1 MPVEVVRLADSSMSL
16 KAQPIDMPH
25 GGWCK
30 PPARPVVMIYLYRI
44 NSDTDALVNF
54 HRFPLQ
60 IVDGSLL
67 RITSGKNEAWPR
79 ARQIA
84 TEEFYHTAL

>member
-30 PPARPVVMIYLYRI
+30 PPARPVVMIGVFI
-44 NSDTDALVNF
+44 CWKKAVNCLV
-54 HRFPLQ
+54 
-60 IVDGSLL
+60 IIDES
-67 RITSGKNEAWPR
+67 
-79 ARQIA
+79 
-84 TEEFYHTAL
+84 

>member
-30 PPARPVVMIYLYRI
+30 PPARPVVMILQGFL
-44 NSDTDALVNF
+44 ALF
-54 HRFPLQ
+54 DFKK
-60 IVDGSLL
+60 SLKKGIFL
-67 RITSGKNEAWPR
+67 NAKNDVFGLGTTFGTTLF
-79 ARQIA
+79 QVS
-84 TEEFYHTAL
+84 TF

>member
-30 PPARPVVMIYLYRI
+30 PPARPVVMI
-44 NSDTDALVNF
+44 
-54 HRFPLQ
+54 
-60 IVDGSLL
+60 LL
-67 RITSGKNEAWPR
+67 KVM
-79 ARQIA
+79 
-84 TEEFYHTAL
+84 

>member
-30 PPARPVVMIYLYRI
+30 PPARPVVMIWLPVYEYFRWG
-44 NSDTDALVNF
+44 
-54 HRFPLQ
+54 LQ
-60 IVDGSLL
+60 TIS
-67 RITSGKNEAWPR
+67 
-79 ARQIA
+79 
-84 TEEFYHTAL
+84 

>member
-30 PPARPVVMIYLYRI
+30 PPARPVVMICYL
-44 NSDTDALVNF
+44 SDFL
-54 HRFPLQ
+54 
-60 IVDGSLL
+60 
-67 RITSGKNEAWPR
+67 
-79 ARQIA
+79 
-84 TEEFYHTAL
+84 EEFHFLAVVAEHEGNIDGHFLRF

>member
-30 PPARPVVMIYLYRI
+30 PPARPVVMIFLSESIRI
-44 NSDTDALVNF
+44 
-54 HRFPLQ
+54 
-60 IVDGSLL
+60 
-67 RITSGKNEAWPR
+67 GKSR
-79 ARQIA
+79 
-84 TEEFYHTAL
+84 

>member
-30 PPARPVVMIYLYRI
+30 PPARPVVMIVFNMIFR
-44 NSDTDALVNF
+44 
-54 HRFPLQ
+54 
-60 IVDGSLL
+60 
-67 RITSGKNEAWPR
+67 
-79 ARQIA
+79 
-84 TEEFYHTAL
+84 